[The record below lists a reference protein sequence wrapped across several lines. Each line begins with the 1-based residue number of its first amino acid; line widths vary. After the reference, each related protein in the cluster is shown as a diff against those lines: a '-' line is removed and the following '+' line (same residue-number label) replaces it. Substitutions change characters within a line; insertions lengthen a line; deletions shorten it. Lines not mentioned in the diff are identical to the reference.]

1 MGILLS
7 DGEVS
12 VCIVELKKFHT
23 NSEYFIKKKIK
34 KNLFIF
40 KKLTVYSI

>member
-23 NSEYFIKKKIK
+23 NSEYFIKKNK
-34 KNLFIF
+34 KKFI
-40 KKLTVYSI
+40 YI